1 MTNKPPV
8 NLFLLTLFALVAFAG
23 NSLLCRLALKETQID
38 AASFNT
44 IRLVSGAL
52 VLTLIVVFQN
62 ARKVTLTPS
71 KHSLLSAL
79 SLFVYAAGFTF
90 AYIDLSAA
98 TGALLLFGSVQL
110 TMLSYAIYSGE
121 RLSLTQTLGL
131 ALALLGLLFLLLPES
146 TAPSITEAVL
156 MMLAGIAWG
165 AYSILGKYSSEPTK
179 TAAQSFVFSL
189 PLTLM
194 LSLIL
199 LEQISLDLTGAIYA
213 VVSGAVTSGLGYA
226 IWYRVLPFLKSTVA
240 ASAQLSVPP
249 LTAIGGALFIG
260 ESITLEL
267 MASTLAIIGGIALVT
282 FSKAKAND

>member
-1 MTNKPPV
+1 MTNKPPA

-23 NSLLCRLALKETQID
+23 NSLLCRMALKETQID

-62 ARKVTLTPS
+62 AGKVQLHPS

-79 SLFVYAAGFTF
+79 SLFIYAAGFAF

-110 TMLSYAIYSGE
+110 TMISYAIYSGE

-131 ALALLGLLFLLLPES
+131 VLALSGLLFLLLPDS
-146 TAPSITEAVL
+146 TAPSIMEAGL
-156 MMLAGIAWG
+156 MVLAGIAWG
-165 AYSILGKYSSEPTK
+165 AYSVLGKYSSAPTK

-189 PLTLM
+189 PLTLI

-199 LEQISLDLTGAIYA
+199 LDKISLDLTGTIYA

-249 LTAIGGALFIG
+249 LTAIGGALLIG

-267 MASTLAIIGGIALVT
+267 IVSTLTILGGIALVT
-282 FSKAKAND
+282 FSKTKATN